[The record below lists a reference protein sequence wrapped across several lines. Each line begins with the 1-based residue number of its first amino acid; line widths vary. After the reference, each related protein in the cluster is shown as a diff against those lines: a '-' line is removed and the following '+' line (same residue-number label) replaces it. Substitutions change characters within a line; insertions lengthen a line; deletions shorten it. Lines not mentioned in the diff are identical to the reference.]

1 MARCDIFYL
10 KKPLPK
16 NWKKYFSARFSWSL
30 PAVERLAQHTHG
42 EIIVRINRSNLIV
55 RIDRSNCLARDSS
68 DKRGQDRIGL
78 TRLRCF
84 VAKKEE
90 KNIETRISNLKP
102 FSAQPMHKLN
112 QAIQGWILNSISV
125 NIYSSENK
133 EGYFFLNF
141 LK

>member
-42 EIIVRINRSNLIV
+42 EIIERIN
-55 RIDRSNCLARDSS
+55 RSNCLARDSS

-90 KNIETRISNLKP
+90 KYQNSNIESETIFCTAHAQIESGNSRLDFKFN
-102 FSAQPMHKLN
+102 FSQHLLFRK
-112 QAIQGWILNSISV
+112 
-125 NIYSSENK
+125 
-133 EGYFFLNF
+133 
-141 LK
+141 

>member
-16 NWKKYFSARFSWSL
+16 NWKKYFSAKFSWSL

-42 EIIVRINRSNLIV
+42 EIIERINRSNLIV
-55 RIDRSNCLARDSS
+55 RINRSNCLARDSS

-84 VAKKEE
+84 VAKKKKE
-90 KNIETRISNLKP
+90 KYRNSNFESETIFCTAHAQIES
-102 FSAQPMHKLN
+102 
-112 QAIQGWILNSISV
+112 GNSRLDF
-125 NIYSSENK
+125 K
-133 EGYFFLNF
+133 FNF
-141 LK
+141 GQHLLFRK